1 MQSGRRKALLSLL
14 NIITEDLQIE
24 EVTSIAEAKILIPI
38 LIKFNNSG
46 DLRFIA
52 NDVDF
57 RSAVDFIRDEMGDSF
72 VECLDPDLADK
83 GDQHAIECFLLAL
96 IYVLRIKH
104 DEKFLGL
111 CTRLDENDNIQIA
124 WMIEKLDS
132 FGHFSVIP
140 FHELLPSPLND
151 KENTSPAGFSTPLR
165 TVSDVN
171 ISRSWKTL
179 PVERRRPCLSNL
191 EESPVNK
198 VLGSPRGEDV
208 SRIYAL
214 RQEVKRLREFA
225 ISLGREKDQLDD
237 LYSLQSKELNEVK
250 GENERLQG
258 CISRLLPQSERVAFL
273 EDKVLQLDSENAQ
286 FSKSLIAE
294 KNRNAKNE
302 ATMGEIM
309 FQRDEALQKVDLLV
323 DQLKHLQNE
332 YEKAL
337 RRGNDELQMH
347 EQSRKLL
354 LASEK
359 KWSSEF
365 SALQAK
371 LSEAYSSLEQDRKF
385 KLENDELKEYERDE
399 YIFSLNQNLERAE
412 EAKRKME
419 VSLVERDE
427 KIKHLNDLAGKRA
440 KQVAELQTYHDLYIK
455 LKREVSEYKRASE
468 ACVLNKNNYGL
479 VTNYDEP
486 NKIECLLR
494 EQNYQYNM
502 QNSTTT
508 VNDFIVDDCF
518 ADDDLVTSDADIN
531 TVATEFRQ
539 QLFAQQKSFLERD
552 NFENE
557 LGPSG
562 VNEDPF
568 GENFTDMASNEIID
582 VFGEGDFAARPVVV
596 FYAYRLPSNKAFDH
610 LKFLRF
616 VQFTLDKIVD
626 QDYTVIY
633 FHYGLRSNNKPPFK
647 WLFNVYQLLDRRYK
661 KNLKALYLVHP
672 TKFIRFVWRIFQPI
686 ISFKFEKK
694 LHYVNS
700 LNELT
705 DFVSTTNLNLPQP
718 IIDIMDHNPNCDI
731 PPIASDLMDFLLE
744 HGLQTKGIFRRSANV
759 TTLKALQQRIN
770 LGEKIDF
777 LRDPEFN
784 GDLENSILLASVL
797 LKTFLRSLG
806 EPLITNKLYPELTLL
821 AAAIEKPAY
830 IDATRDLLQ
839 RLPPENLLLLKRI
852 IEFLKQIEAHSEE
865 NLMNANNLSVVFGPN
880 LTWPTDQQVKD
891 F

>member
-111 CTRLDENDNIQIA
+111 CTRLDENDNI
-124 WMIEKLDS
+124 EKLDS

-140 FHELLPSPLND
+140 FHELLPSLND
-151 KENTSPAGFSTPLR
+151 KENTNPAGFNTPLR

-214 RQEVKRLREFA
+214 RQEVKRLKEFA

-273 EDKVLQLDSENAQ
+273 EDKVLQLDAENAQ

-385 KLENDELKEYERDE
+385 KLEDAELKEYERDE
-399 YIFSLNQNLERAE
+399 YIFSLNQNLERVE
-412 EAKRKME
+412 EAKRKLK
-419 VSLVERDE
+419 VSLAERDE
-427 KIKHLNDLAGKRA
+427 KILHLNDLAGKRA

-468 ACVLNKNNYGL
+468 ACVLNKNNHGL

-494 EQNYQYNM
+494 EQ
-502 QNSTTT
+502 
-508 VNDFIVDDCF
+508 VF
-518 ADDDLVTSDADIN
+518 
-531 TVATEFRQ
+531 
-539 QLFAQQKSFLERD
+539 LFNRK
-552 NFENE
+552 NE
-557 LGPSG
+557 ANPI
-562 VNEDPF
+562 D
-568 GENFTDMASNEIID
+568 ENFQS
-582 VFGEGDFAARPVVV
+582 
-596 FYAYRLPSNKAFDH
+596 
-610 LKFLRF
+610 
-616 VQFTLDKIVD
+616 
-626 QDYTVIY
+626 
-633 FHYGLRSNNKPPFK
+633 
-647 WLFNVYQLLDRRYK
+647 K
-661 KNLKALYLVHP
+661 KN
-672 TKFIRFVWRIFQPI
+672 
-686 ISFKFEKK
+686 IS
-694 LHYVNS
+694 
-700 LNELT
+700 
-705 DFVSTTNLNLPQP
+705 
-718 IIDIMDHNPNCDI
+718 
-731 PPIASDLMDFLLE
+731 
-744 HGLQTKGIFRRSANV
+744 
-759 TTLKALQQRIN
+759 
-770 LGEKIDF
+770 
-777 LRDPEFN
+777 
-784 GDLENSILLASVL
+784 
-797 LKTFLRSLG
+797 
-806 EPLITNKLYPELTLL
+806 
-821 AAAIEKPAY
+821 
-830 IDATRDLLQ
+830 
-839 RLPPENLLLLKRI
+839 
-852 IEFLKQIEAHSEE
+852 
-865 NLMNANNLSVVFGPN
+865 
-880 LTWPTDQQVKD
+880 
-891 F
+891 

>member
-24 EVTSIAEAKILIPI
+24 ELTSIADAKILIPI

-72 VECLDPDLADK
+72 VECLEPDLADK

-111 CTRLDENDNIQIA
+111 CTRLDENDNVQIA

-140 FHELLPSPLND
+140 FHELLPSLND
-151 KENTSPAGFSTPLR
+151 KENTNPTSFSTPLR

-171 ISRSWKTL
+171 VSRSWKTL
-179 PVERRRPCLSNL
+179 PCERRRPCLLNF

-214 RQEVKRLREFA
+214 RQEVKRLKEFA

-237 LYSLQSKELNEVK
+237 LYSLQSKELNEIK
-250 GENERLQG
+250 GENECLQG

-273 EDKVLQLDSENAQ
+273 EDRVLQLDSENAQ

-302 ATMGEIM
+302 ATIGEII
-309 FQRDEALQKVDLLV
+309 FQRDEALQKVDLLI

-385 KLENDELKEYERDE
+385 KLENAELKEYERDE
-399 YIFSLNQNLERAE
+399 HIFFLNQSLEKEE
-412 EAKRKME
+412 EAKRQLE
-419 VSLVERDE
+419 VTLGEKNE
-427 KIKHLNDLAGKRA
+427 KILHLNDLAGKRA

-468 ACVLNKNNYGL
+468 ACLFDISNYGEF
-479 VTNYDEP
+479 TNYDKP
-486 NKIECLLR
+486 HKIECLMR
-494 EQNYQYNM
+494 EQTFLFNQKNEA
-502 QNSTTT
+502 NST
-508 VNDFIVDDCF
+508 D
-518 ADDDLVTSDADIN
+518 
-531 TVATEFRQ
+531 
-539 QLFAQQKSFLERD
+539 
-552 NFENE
+552 
-557 LGPSG
+557 
-562 VNEDPF
+562 
-568 GENFTDMASNEIID
+568 ENFQSKKI
-582 VFGEGDFAARPVVV
+582 
-596 FYAYRLPSNKAFDH
+596 
-610 LKFLRF
+610 FL
-616 VQFTLDKIVD
+616 
-626 QDYTVIY
+626 
-633 FHYGLRSNNKPPFK
+633 
-647 WLFNVYQLLDRRYK
+647 
-661 KNLKALYLVHP
+661 
-672 TKFIRFVWRIFQPI
+672 
-686 ISFKFEKK
+686 
-694 LHYVNS
+694 
-700 LNELT
+700 
-705 DFVSTTNLNLPQP
+705 
-718 IIDIMDHNPNCDI
+718 DI
-731 PPIASDLMDFLLE
+731 
-744 HGLQTKGIFRRSANV
+744 
-759 TTLKALQQRIN
+759 
-770 LGEKIDF
+770 
-777 LRDPEFN
+777 
-784 GDLENSILLASVL
+784 
-797 LKTFLRSLG
+797 
-806 EPLITNKLYPELTLL
+806 
-821 AAAIEKPAY
+821 
-830 IDATRDLLQ
+830 
-839 RLPPENLLLLKRI
+839 
-852 IEFLKQIEAHSEE
+852 
-865 NLMNANNLSVVFGPN
+865 
-880 LTWPTDQQVKD
+880 
-891 F
+891 